1 MTVTPDRTSG
11 ACATQISDVP
21 ACELLRVTSV
31 QGSPTPLTVAVWG
44 ELAGPSY
51 PTKATRRSP
60 GCVVEN
66 AGVVI
71 LFPPSTKTVA
81 SSSIRL
87 GGLELFTVTVSAAVS
102 LTLAQ
107 EALKVTEVAAVT
119 LLVVTENVAEVEP
132 CGIVMEVGT
141 VAALEFELESDITAP
156 PDPAAAVRL
165 TVPVPDWPPT
175 IVAGLTETLLSA
187 AGGGFTVTV
196 RVVTLATLEYGL
208 RFPAASVARTRYR

>member
-1 MTVTPDRTSG
+1 MTVTPERTSG

-81 SSSIRL
+81 SSPIRL

-132 CGIVMEVGT
+132 CGIITEAGT
-141 VAALEFELESDITAP
+141 VALEFELESDTTAP

-187 AGGGFTVTV
+187 AGGGLAV
-196 RVVTLATLEYGL
+196 RPKVSLT
-208 RFPAASVARTRYR
+208 PA